1 MPIELLVFAENPL
14 SEVYLILNSTEY
26 LMAFNYQ
33 IDAHRSV
40 WYLELNTLN
49 VGNYEVK
56 IKMIEVTDEIHNNT
70 LGMIKVIPATPLLVQ
85 NDWSVEKAGDLD
97 YISGFLTIDSYYDIF
112 LIEIWIDGELIT
124 VMEISN
130 GYFSY
135 YGYVNKAKTHTM
147 KVSVKDSQN
156 RELSTEFLLGLE
168 GGLSSLAIIAIIS
181 VVGILA
187 IAGAIAYV
195 GSKLKTN
202 SLELDESE
210 ELDLPEIEIDDDQDT
225 VLTQTSNLNDRE
237 SLNEIEDLF
246 DSNLDSQQIAP
257 EPIGVV
263 TATAVQKKK
272 KKAKKK
278 SKPKPQVIEI
288 IDTSEPLDKK
298 AEAELAQVKEY
309 IDTVKEDGLIEI
321 INGNGSAPRTNLERL
336 STFSIEI
343 DDRVLPEQERLQK
356 ASQNDA
362 QEIDSTLLSLKDI
375 ADEIEQTLSE

>member
-1 MPIELLVFAENPL
+1 
-14 SEVYLILNSTEY
+14 
-26 LMAFNYQ
+26 
-33 IDAHRSV
+33 
-40 WYLELNTLN
+40 
-49 VGNYEVK
+49 
-56 IKMIEVTDEIHNNT
+56 
-70 LGMIKVIPATPLLVQ
+70 
-85 NDWSVEKAGDLD
+85 
-97 YISGFLTIDSYYDIF
+97 LTIDSYYDIF

-147 KVSVKDSQN
+147 KVTIKDSQN
-156 RELSTEFLLGLE
+156 RELSTEFLLGQE
-168 GGLSSLAIIAIIS
+168 GGLSSLGIIAIIS

-202 SLELDESE
+202 SLESDESE

-237 SLNEIEDLF
+237 NLNEIEDLF
-246 DSNLDSQQIAP
+246 ESNPDSQQIAP
-257 EPIGVV
+257 EPVGVV
-263 TATAVQKKK
+263 AVQTKKK
-272 KKAKKK
+272 NTKKK
-278 SKPKPQVIEI
+278 SKLKPQTIEI
-288 IDTSEPLDKK
+288 IDASKSLDKQ

-309 IDTVKEDGLIEI
+309 IDAVKEDGLIEI

-343 DDRVLPEQERLQK
+343 DDRVLPEQERLLK